1 MTKKPLLPPQE
12 FARRMMLSFLV
23 GLVIILFSLLMG
35 ILGYR
40 LLEKMTWTDSFVSA
54 AMILSGMG
62 PAFPIHSQAGKIFA
76 GLYSLYSGVAFILS
90 CGIIFAPIVHR
101 FLHFVHLEISE

>member
-1 MTKKPLLPPQE
+1 MTKRPLLPPQE
-12 FARRMMLSFLV
+12 FARRVALSFSF
-23 GLVIILFSLLMG
+23 GLAVIFFSLILG

-40 LLEKMTWTDSFVSA
+40 LLEKLTWTDSFVSA

-62 PAFPIHSQAGKIFA
+62 PAFPLHSQAGKIFA